1 MSGVVKS
8 AKKVFKK
15 VGKAV
20 KKVLPIA
27 LGVGAVVFTAGAALG
42 VGSMAG
48 GWGAA
53 VGKLT
58 SGIGMSGTL
67 GNIVTGAVTQAGYGA
82 AMGAATSA
90 ITGGDIG
97 DGAFYGAAAGTATG
111 GVSGALGWQTD
122 PLANAFDGGNTAA
135 EMAGPRITGQSA
147 RAMPPAQDA
156 SYAPG
161 VEPTPASYGAGGFL
175 EKGGWLERNQGLVGR
190 GLVGVANGVMK
201 GLAADGQA
209 GASAAQTQNRADN
222 YRTSRGLLT
231 QTGATPGANGL
242 PQVHEKYG
250 PPVRDVRYVFNQETG
265 RIEQQLV

>member
-15 VGKAV
+15 VGKAAR
-20 KKVLPIA
+20 KVLPIA

-58 SGIGMSGTL
+58 SGFGMSGTL

-97 DGAFYGAAAGTATG
+97 DGAFYGAATGAATG
-111 GVSGALGWQTD
+111 GISGALGWQTD

-135 EMAGPRITGQSA
+135 EMAGPQITGQSV
-147 RAMPPAQDA
+147 RAMPPAQNVG
-156 SYAPG
+156 YAPG
-161 VEPTPASYGAGGFL
+161 DGPTPASYGARGFL
-175 EKGGWLERNQGLVGR
+175 EEGGWLERNQELVGR
-190 GLVGVANGVMK
+190 GLVGVATGAMQ
-201 GLAADGQA
+201 GLAAKGQA
-209 GASAAQTQNRADN
+209 GAPAAQTQNRADN

-231 QTGATPGANGL
+231 QASATPGANGL
-242 PQVHEKYG
+242 PQVHAKYG
-250 PPVRDVRYVFNQETG
+250 LPIENVRYVFNQETG